1 MTLEFGVDR
10 GAVRLALEKENIES
24 HPIWKPMHLQPV
36 FRVEGRKAGNAKEKH
51 QARGV
56 GSGRMGSRLE
66 NAGKRSLGMLNKCY
80 FCKGKV
86 IQQHVTLDYRWG
98 NNLVVIKDVP
108 AGVCQQ
114 CGEKYLTSDVYK
126 ELESLAKSK
135 SHLMGEM
142 TVEILAFE
150 ESRAA

>member
-1 MTLEFGVDR
+1 MFD
-10 GAVRLALEKENIES
+10 
-24 HPIWKPMHLQPV
+24 
-36 FRVEGRKAGNAKEKH
+36 
-51 QARGV
+51 
-56 GSGRMGSRLE
+56 
-66 NAGKRSLGMLNKCY
+66 KCY

-86 IQQHVTLDYRWG
+86 TQQRITIDYRWG
-98 NNLVVIKDVP
+98 EDLFVINDVP

-114 CGEKYLTSDVYK
+114 CGEKYLSSNVYK

-142 TVEILAFE
+142 TVDILAFE

>member
-1 MTLEFGVDR
+1 
-10 GAVRLALEKENIES
+10 
-24 HPIWKPMHLQPV
+24 
-36 FRVEGRKAGNAKEKH
+36 
-51 QARGV
+51 
-56 GSGRMGSRLE
+56 
-66 NAGKRSLGMLNKCY
+66 MLDKCY

-86 IQQHVTLDYRWG
+86 IQQQVTIDYRWG
-98 NNLVVIKDVP
+98 DNLVVIKDVP